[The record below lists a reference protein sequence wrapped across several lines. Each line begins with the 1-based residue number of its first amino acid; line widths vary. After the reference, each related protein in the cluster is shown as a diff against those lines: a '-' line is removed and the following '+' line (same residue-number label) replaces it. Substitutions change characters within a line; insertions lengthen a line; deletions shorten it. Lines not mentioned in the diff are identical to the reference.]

1 MNKLRSYLMR
11 KMPLM
16 ITCEQADDFIDEYLA
31 GDLSASQR
39 RIFRWH
45 INLCAE
51 CSQYLEEYRHSM
63 ALGKTHF
70 HGQNAD
76 DKSEVPEGI
85 VQAILAARSEG
96 ADRKFDVFRSSPP
109 FRGLKPMN
117 LQNIYS
123 SGEIL
128 ELEEGTLLI
137 EEGKANSDLYVVLSG
152 EFKISLPHDSARYS
166 EVQLASRCPPDCLG
180 EYTFIDHKLASASVT
195 ATQKSKLFKI
205 KFHILDELI
214 ESDAELSRAIYRNI
228 LLLVIDRLRANDAE
242 LDLFKHY

>member
-1 MNKLRSYLMR
+1 MR

-16 ITCEQADDFIDEYLA
+16 IPCEQADHFIDEYLA
-31 GDLSASQR
+31 ANLSASQR
-39 RIFRWH
+39 RIFQWH

-70 HGQNAD
+70 HEQNAD
-76 DKSEVPEGI
+76 DESEVPEGI

-96 ADRKFDVFRSSPP
+96 VDGKFDVFKSSPP
-109 FRGLKPMN
+109 FRGLKPTD
-117 LQNIYS
+117 LRKIYS
-123 SGEIL
+123 NGKIL
-128 ELEEGTLLI
+128 DLEEGTLLI

-152 EFKISLPHDSARYS
+152 EFKISLAHGSGRDS
-166 EVQLASRCPPDCLG
+166 EVKLAYRHLPDCLG
-180 EYTFIDHKLASASVT
+180 EYTFIDHKLASANVS
-195 ATQKSKLFKI
+195 ATKKSELFKI
-205 KFHILDELI
+205 PFRVLDEII

-242 LDLFKHY
+242 LDLFKPR